1 MKKHPTT
8 PNVVVLMGTYNGAK
22 FLSEQLDSIAAQ
34 SHTNWRLIASDDG
47 SLDGTLDVLRQY
59 QREWGADRLEIRR
72 GPQQG
77 FAKNFLSMACDPS
90 IEGDLFAFCDQDDV
104 WLPEKLEVA
113 VEYLDQP
120 RRTKLPYV
128 YCGRT
133 HYVTETLEDCGDS
146 PMFVYPRSFRNA
158 LVQSIAGGNTMV
170 FNPRAKRLLEK
181 AGVQDVV
188 AHDWWTYLLVKAA
201 GGKVYYDPIPHIYYR
216 QHPAALI
223 GGNSS
228 KAARFERFKLLMLG
242 RFRGWNDMHIA
253 ALQQNRG
260 LMSESSL
267 ETFDQFVRIRGS
279 HLLHR
284 FRMIQVC
291 GLYRQSWRGTLSLYL
306 AALIKKV

>member
-1 MKKHPTT
+1 
-8 PNVVVLMGTYNGAK
+8 MGTYNGAK
-22 FLSEQLDSIAAQ
+22 FLSEQLDSIAEQ

-59 QREWGADRLEIRR
+59 QREWGADRLEIRK

-77 FAKNFLSMACDPS
+77 FAKNFLGMACDPTV
-90 IEGDLFAFCDQDDV
+90 EGDYFAFCDQDDV
-104 WLPEKLEVA
+104 WLPEKLAVA
-113 VEYLDQP
+113 VEFLSQP
-120 RRTKLPYV
+120 RRNKLPYA

-133 HYVTETLEDCGDS
+133 HYVTETLEHCGDS

-170 FNPRAKRLLEK
+170 FNARTKRLLER
-181 AGVQDVV
+181 AGVHEVV
-188 AHDWWTYLLVKAA
+188 AHDWWLYLLVKAA
-201 GGKVYYDPIPHIYYR
+201 GGKVYYDPVPHIHYR
-216 QHPAALI
+216 QHPEALI
-223 GGNSS
+223 GGNTS

-242 RFRGWNDMHIA
+242 RFRRWNNMHIA
-253 ALQQNRG
+253 ALQQNRD

-267 ETFDQFVRIRGS
+267 ETFDQFVRMRSS
-279 HLLHR
+279 HVIHR

-306 AALIKKV
+306 ATLIKKI